1 MPVQSKAEL
10 LEQLT
15 EATKRMLEVRDAA
28 ARLRLI
34 RRGEEP
40 SPGRGI
46 GALGQP
52 AAGFLGQPERTDV
65 TR

>member
-15 EATKRMLEVRDAA
+15 VAARRMKEVRDAA
-28 ARLRLI
+28 AALRLI

-40 SPGRGI
+40 SPTGGI

-52 AAGFLGQPERTDV
+52 PAGFIGQAERTDAS
-65 TR
+65 R